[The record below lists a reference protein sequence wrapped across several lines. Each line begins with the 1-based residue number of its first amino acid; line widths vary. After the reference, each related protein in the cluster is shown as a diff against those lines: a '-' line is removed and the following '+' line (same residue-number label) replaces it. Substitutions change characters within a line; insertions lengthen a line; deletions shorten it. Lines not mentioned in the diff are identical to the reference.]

1 MTPVNRLL
9 PPYVVRLTIPINR
22 FYEVPSL
29 QHLCKHIVR
38 NKYNLDLLAKLTLP
52 SQMMAYIKDNS
63 SEGIIFSNVAN
74 AQQKSNDFSNI
85 RWCNQFVLN

>member
-29 QHLCKHIVR
+29 QHLCKYVIR
-38 NKYNLDLLAKLTLP
+38 NKFNLEILAKLPFP
-52 SQMMAYIKDNS
+52 SQMMAYIQDDS
-63 SEGIIFSNVAN
+63 SESKTLTINVH
-74 AQQKSNDFSNI
+74 AQDSIEFYNVHWNN
-85 RWCNQFVLN
+85 RLVLD